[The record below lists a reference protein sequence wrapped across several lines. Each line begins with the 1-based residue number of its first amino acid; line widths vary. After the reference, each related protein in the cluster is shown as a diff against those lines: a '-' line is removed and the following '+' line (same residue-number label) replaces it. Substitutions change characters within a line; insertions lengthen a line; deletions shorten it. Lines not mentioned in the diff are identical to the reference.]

1 MTTVMIQVVLFLNEN
16 RTLWNDDVVHQFIY
30 NCQQNATNRRRRE
43 KEEQFLEQRSII
55 LRLSWC

>member
-1 MTTVMIQVVLFLNEN
+1 MTTVMIQVILFLKEN
-16 RTLWNDDVVHQFIY
+16 RNLWNDDVVHQFIY

-55 LRLSWC
+55 LRLS